1 MSGRERELAALLS
14 SASLV
19 LVGTAFGSLSTLV
32 ERVIIGRSLSLT
44 AYGEVSIGISV
55 LTVTTSLALFGFSQ
69 AIPRFASRDDDERAV
84 RGAWAT
90 GFAVTA
96 AVAIVVTAA
105 LFVGADALTA
115 HLLDRTDS
123 PRLVRLFAL
132 AVPLSV
138 GLHVGVGAIRGLE
151 NTVYKTL
158 VQDLLY
164 PVVRILC
171 LVGLLAAGYGV
182 LAAGYAYVAAAAVGF
197 VASHLLLNRLL
208 SLRGEFAF
216 RAREMVGFSAPLVV
230 TSVLSML
237 LVQTDTLMLG
247 AMRSSDEVALY
258 SAAYPLAYGLFLV
271 LTAFGFIYLPLVSR
285 LDAGGERAEID
296 AIYKVTTK
304 WIYVVTFPAFLA
316 FTVFPRDV
324 LTVFFGARYADGAP
338 ALVILSLGFF
348 TNAAAGRNR
357 QTVSALGHTKVLMY
371 CNVLAYAANVGLNV
385 VLIRAYGFAGAAVAS
400 AASYVTLNAAVTV
413 VLRRRFGISPFSSAG
428 VRTFVVLPAVFVPLA
443 WLLARAVTLTAVTL
457 PLFLVGSGL
466 LSLAVVGAVGG
477 FQPEDRVAVE
487 FVEERAGVRIPL
499 VRRYIP
505 GFDEGDARESAASR

>member
-19 LVGTAFGSLSTLV
+19 LVGTVFGSLSTLL
-32 ERVIIGRSLSLT
+32 ERVIIGRSLSLA

-69 AIPRFASRDDDERAV
+69 GIPRFMSRDDDERRA
-84 RGAWAT
+84 RGAWMT
-90 GFAVTA
+90 GLAVTA
-96 AVAIVVTAA
+96 VVALVVTVV
-105 LFVGADALTA
+105 LFAGADVLTA
-115 HLLDRTDS
+115 RLLERTES
-123 PRLVRLFAL
+123 PRLVRLFVL
-132 AVPLSV
+132 AVPLLV

-171 LVGLLAAGYGV
+171 LVGLLTAGYGV
-182 LAAGYAYVAAAAVGF
+182 LAAGYAYVVAAAVGF
-197 VASHLLLNRLL
+197 VAAHLLLNRLL
-208 SLRGEFAF
+208 SLRGEFAL
-216 RAREMVGFSAPLVV
+216 RTREMVGFSAPLVV

-271 LTAFGFIYLPLVSR
+271 LTAFGFIYLPLASR
-285 LDAGGERAEID
+285 LDADGERAEID

-316 FTVFPRDV
+316 FAVFPRDV

-357 QTVSALGHTKVLMY
+357 QTMSALGHTRTLMY
-371 CNVLAYAANVGLNV
+371 CNVLAYAANVALNV
-385 VLIRAYGFAGAAVAS
+385 ILIRAYGFAGAAVAS
-400 AASYVTLNAAVTV
+400 AASYVTLNAAVTG
-413 VLRRRFGISPFSSAG
+413 VLRGRFGISPFSSAG
-428 VRTFVVLPAVFVPLA
+428 VRTFVVLPATFVPLA
-443 WLLARAVTLTAVTL
+443 WLLSRAVTLTVVTL
-457 PLFLVGSGL
+457 PVFLVVAGL
-466 LSLAVVGAVGG
+466 LSLVVVAVAGG
-477 FQPEDRVAVE
+477 LQPEDRVAVE
-487 FVEERAGVRIPL
+487 FVEERTGVRIPL

-505 GFDEGDARESAASR
+505 DFDDADVPESAA